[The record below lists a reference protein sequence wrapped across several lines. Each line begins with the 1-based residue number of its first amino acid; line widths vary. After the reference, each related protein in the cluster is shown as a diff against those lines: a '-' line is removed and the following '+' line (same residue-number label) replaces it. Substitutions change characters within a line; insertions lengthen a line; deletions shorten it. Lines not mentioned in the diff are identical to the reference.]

1 MGSGLVGGRRVHSEG
16 EEGPRGVLK
25 LMAVAMARILRLEDW
40 VRVAWR
46 VVLVAPVR
54 RVVMVMVE
62 ASRVQG
68 RRNSRWSLR
77 MSGWGVWA
85 RWVVRAE

>member
-1 MGSGLVGGRRVHSEG
+1 
-16 EEGPRGVLK
+16 
-25 LMAVAMARILRLEDW
+25 MAVAMARILRLEDW

-68 RRNSRWSLR
+68 RRNLRWI
-77 MSGWGVWA
+77 
-85 RWVVRAE
+85 